1 MITTV
6 TGESEAKLAPPVCGG
21 EISIDLYHRHMS
33 VNHILI
39 LMIKLIVIYVNYC
52 MSVNNKYWAAN
63 LNFELAFYFA
73 RSQMK
78 HIIHV

>member
-1 MITTV
+1 
-6 TGESEAKLAPPVCGG
+6 
-21 EISIDLYHRHMS
+21 
-33 VNHILI
+33 
-39 LMIKLIVIYVNYC
+39 MIKLIVIYVNYC